1 MSHPTPTVLVP
12 IDVSST
18 EAVDTELLEFLSPTR
33 VVLLGWHPVPDQT
46 ATSHMQAER
55 GEEAVAVIE
64 SIAADLPDE
73 MDVETT
79 VVFTRDREQSIDRI
93 AEKFDCDVLLV
104 PDGAGRMER
113 LFVPIRSDINLPK
126 ILPIVSVLLETDEVS
141 CTLFHAATEE
151 KEDPGAGD
159 VLLRGAADSLV
170 ELGVDPEQ
178 IDTKH
183 VVSENPVDELINT
196 AQNHDVII
204 IGETEPSLVERI
216 LGHVPSRIIDE
227 SGRPVL
233 VVRDV

>member
-46 ATSHMQAER
+46 ATNQMRAQR
-55 GEEAVAVIE
+55 GDEAVAVIE
-64 SIAADLPDE
+64 SIATDLPEE

-79 VVFTRDREQSIDRI
+79 VVFTHDRKQTIDRI
-93 AEKFDCDVLLV
+93 AEQFGCDVLLV
-104 PDGAGRMER
+104 PDGAGHMER
-113 LFVPIRSDINLPK
+113 VFVPIRSDINLPK
-126 ILPIVSVLLETDEVS
+126 ILPIASVLMQTDAAS
-141 CTLFHAATEE
+141 CTLFHATPEKREDTE
-151 KEDPGAGD
+151 AGD
-159 VLLRGAADSLV
+159 VLLQEAAESLV

-178 IDTKH
+178 INTNH
-183 VVSENPVDELINT
+183 VVSDRPIDKLVNI
-196 AQNHDVII
+196 AQNHDLII

-216 LGHVPSRIIDE
+216 LGDVPTRVIDE